1 MYYNVFRLLETGE
14 FHMAAFG
21 VITLILTAY
30 MLIFYAYMFRNT
42 DNDVSFFLSVGI
54 ISFVMN
60 LCTNAGGVF
69 ELCYMYLGIDVLFI
83 ALGFAVN
90 ARQTISFYTSIG
102 PWFKSTFTDTTKIG
116 WQALSLLVAPAGI
129 GLYFGWNKSKPEL
142 ARECGKLGMWGVLLW
157 LILLWAILGLVL

>member
-1 MYYNVFRLLETGE
+1 MV
-14 FHMAAFG
+14 AFG

-102 PWFKSTFTDTTKIG
+102 PWFKSTFTDTAKIG
-116 WQALSLLVAPAGI
+116 WQALSLIVAPAGI

-157 LILLWAILGLVL
+157 LILIWAILGLVL